1 MLGAVVVVA
10 GVAGGAAVGI
20 VGAKLDPAVP
30 AKGDKFVIGTDG
42 AELTPRFP
50 IS

>member
-1 MLGAVVVVA
+1 VLGIVVA
-10 GVAGGAAVGI
+10 PGVAGGAAVGI
-20 VGAKLDPAVP
+20 VGAILDPAVP
-30 AKGDKFVIGTDG
+30 AKGDTFAIGTDG